1 MRIVAATVAAFLL
14 MSANVMG
21 EGAGRGLHIAQSVER
36 SQQPAAHI
44 VVRDPRWQ
52 LSDAL
57 AFHGVTQAV
66 CEGCPDGQIGGA
78 YLWLHSAD
86 RNISDDELD
95 RALSESVILRLV
107 WDPFMLSGI
116 QPRPETEIVPVSL
129 SGLTGRARVFGIK
142 NREGGMQHVIALSVA
157 KDCLSLD
164 GILFAKD
171 GVAIAIDRLDGFV
184 RAIGVERNQAD
195 FCASKRP
202 PEPPNEFPLGDA
214 FRRRYID

>member
-1 MRIVAATVAAFLL
+1 
-14 MSANVMG
+14 
-21 EGAGRGLHIAQSVER
+21 
-36 SQQPAAHI
+36 
-44 VVRDPRWQ
+44 

-171 GVAIAIDRLDGFV
+171 GVAIAIDRWTGSFGPSAWNEI
-184 RAIGVERNQAD
+184 RRISAQASVLLSRQTNFHSAMPFGD
-195 FCASKRP
+195 VILTSHKDWSAS
-202 PEPPNEFPLGDA
+202 
-214 FRRRYID
+214 